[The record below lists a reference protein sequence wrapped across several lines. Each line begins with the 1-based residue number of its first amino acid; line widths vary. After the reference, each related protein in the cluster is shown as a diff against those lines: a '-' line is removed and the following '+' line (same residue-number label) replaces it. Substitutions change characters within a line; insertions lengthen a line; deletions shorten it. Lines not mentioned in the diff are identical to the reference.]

1 MTSAANTHTSGTSSW
16 DEALALYRGQLSF
29 YLDCLI
35 ECDCSD
41 RILAKVEAEVRS
53 RSVPDEFKLPSMVRI
68 MVQLVIEHM
77 RDRSQTSDARH
88 ASTDDAR
95 SSTSNAPKLGY
106 RRWSAILRQRA
117 LLVHAKPHLLRRHD
131 QAGHWRL
138 HNVAKPILR
147 IDKVI
152 AGIEVAVVLHGQRRA
167 AGGTEDAQTGFH
179 ATPHLQA
186 DVE

>member
-95 SSTSNAPKLGY
+95 SSTSNAPKLERLVY
-106 RRWSAILRQRA
+106 FLRDILEYSTREAA
-117 LLVHAKPHLLRRHD
+117 LLIGITDAQVDELLSFAR
-131 QAGHWRL
+131 
-138 HNVAKPILR
+138 KR
-147 IDKVI
+147 IDMYE
-152 AGIEVAVVLHGQRRA
+152 GPSSIEIEDPNGSYFRWRFVDLHLR
-167 AGGTEDAQTGFH
+167 
-179 ATPHLQA
+179 
-186 DVE
+186 